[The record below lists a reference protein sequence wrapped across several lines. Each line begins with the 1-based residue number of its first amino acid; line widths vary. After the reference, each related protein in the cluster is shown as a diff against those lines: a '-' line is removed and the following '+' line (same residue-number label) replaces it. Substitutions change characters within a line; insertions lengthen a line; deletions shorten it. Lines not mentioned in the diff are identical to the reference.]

1 MAQWLEHCVS
11 SAKVVGSIPREHTY
25 WQYKCI
31 AWMHCKSLWIKASA
45 KCINVNVVRAIIHH
59 RGMQHPMGKFNCSS
73 HRSTWRGQHSAR
85 GSGLHLCIYPKRLTG
100 YTFFLSVHVYS
111 TVYVNR
117 THNVCAAN
125 AMLYHWATGT
135 LTLQHARELLCAPIM
150 FVKTQIWNSFLCHV
164 KINILTEVNYGCRR
178 YVT

>member
-1 MAQWLEHCVS
+1 MQEKAGRDKGDCVPVAQWLEHCVS

-85 GSGLHLCIYPKRLTG
+85 GSGLHLCIYPKLLTG
-100 YTFFLSVHVYS
+100 YTFFCQYMCTVQYMWIEPTTFALLTQCS
-111 TVYVNR
+111 T
-117 THNVCAAN
+117 
-125 AMLYHWATGT
+125 
-135 LTLQHARELLCAPIM
+135 
-150 FVKTQIWNSFLCHV
+150 
-164 KINILTEVNYGCRR
+164 TEPQEH
-178 YVT
+178 